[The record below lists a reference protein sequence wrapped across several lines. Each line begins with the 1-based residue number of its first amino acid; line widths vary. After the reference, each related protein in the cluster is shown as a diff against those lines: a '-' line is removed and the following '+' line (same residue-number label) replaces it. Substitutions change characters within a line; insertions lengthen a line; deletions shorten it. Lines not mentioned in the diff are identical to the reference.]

1 MISRHPFAAHVATGA
16 VRLVRHGGV
25 KAGGDRPRVRSV
37 GLIWRR
43 LRFQALPLR
52 WPTQIR
58 AVTSL
63 ETRQVVVQRQTE
75 THWRTVI
82 GRPGPSG
89 TPGVDGKPTPRA
101 SQDALWS
108 AGTRMIWSTTT
119 RRILVSKPTG
129 AGPGQSPVP
138 GVPEAPSAPPVSPL
152 QGGSGRS
159 SQSLEW
165 RSGRLAVRA
174 APATIVTPA
183 APIKP
188 VVPTVLAFRTSVPGP
203 KAAALSGR
211 RTDVTWRPED
221 RPSHAAGVPPQ
232 VTTSTGLDKA
242 TPVTVLEWRKA
253 QPRSSGITDRIA
265 DPFVSRDHQRG
276 EALATEVVS
285 LPATRQGAAPEA
297 KRRSV
302 PDPDRPTTM
311 PRFDASDLAQL
322 ADEVIRRIDKRE
334 RIARERAG
342 R

>member
-16 VRLVRHGGV
+16 VRIARHGGV
-25 KAGGDRPRVRSV
+25 KPGGDRPRVRSV
-37 GLIWRR
+37 GLVWRQSR
-43 LRFQALPLR
+43 SQALPLR

-63 ETRQVVVQRQTE
+63 ETRQVVLQRQTE

-82 GRPGPSG
+82 GLPGPSG
-89 TPGVDGKPTPRA
+89 TPGVDGKLTPRA
-101 SQDALWS
+101 PHDALWS

-119 RRILVSKPTG
+119 RRILVLKPQE
-129 AGPGQSPVP
+129 AGPGQSPVL
-138 GVPEAPSAPPVSPL
+138 GVPQAPGTPPVSPL
-152 QGGSGRS
+152 HGGSSRS
-159 SQSLEW
+159 PQRLEW

-174 APATIVTPA
+174 APAGIVMPA
-183 APIKP
+183 APSKP
-188 VVPTVLAFRTSVPGP
+188 VVPTVLAFRTLVPGP
-203 KAAALSGR
+203 KAAALIGR
-211 RTDVTWRPED
+211 RSEVTWRPED

-242 TPVTVLEWRKA
+242 TPATVLEWRKA
-253 QPRSSGITDRIA
+253 QPRSSGISDRIA

-276 EALATEVVS
+276 EALATEAVS
-285 LPATRQGAAPEA
+285 PPATRHMAAPDA